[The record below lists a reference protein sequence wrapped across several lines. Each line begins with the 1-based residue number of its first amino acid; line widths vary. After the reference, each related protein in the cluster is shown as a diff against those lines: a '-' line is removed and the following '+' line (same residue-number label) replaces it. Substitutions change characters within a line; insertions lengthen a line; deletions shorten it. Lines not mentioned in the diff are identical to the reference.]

1 MDIVPGGAYLPQ
13 IRELIE
19 EYTRWIGRDLSFQ
32 GLNDELEHLDV
43 KYLPPNG
50 GLFAAVDENG
60 RVCGCCAW
68 RKLTDERCEMKR
80 LYVSPSFRGLG
91 LGERLALTVIAGARA
106 VGYAEM
112 VLDTLSAQMGSAIA
126 LYEKLG
132 FSVIQPY
139 YDNPLPDAVYMR
151 LSLRGEQSMKIAVE
165 NGLPYLPQIRELI
178 IEYSRSIG
186 SCVCFQSLNDEL
198 EHLGER
204 YSPPN
209 GGLFAAIDSNGR
221 VCGCAAWRSLTHE
234 RSEMKRLYVRPDVR
248 GMGVG
253 ERLARAVIGSA
264 QRAGYADIVLDTLAT
279 QMSSAIALYKKIG
292 FEEIPPYS
300 ENLLPDAVYMRLS
313 LNGSKGGTH
322 MKIIENSCAEFVRLL
337 ATKAPVPGGG
347 GASALCGAIGTA
359 LGNMVGSL
367 TVGKK
372 RYAAVE
378 PEIKAMQAKC
388 DALQAELLALVEKDA
403 EAFAPLAAAYGLP
416 KDTPEQAAEKDRVME
431 AALKA
436 ACEVPLAI
444 MQRCCEAVELME
456 GFAAKG
462 SKIAVSDAGV
472 GAALCRAALEGA
484 SLNVFINTKAMK
496 DRAAAAAFDAKAN
509 ALLGEFIPRAQATFD
524 AVSAQLRG

>member
-1 MDIVPGGAYLPQ
+1 
-13 IRELIE
+13 
-19 EYTRWIGRDLSFQ
+19 
-32 GLNDELEHLDV
+32 
-43 KYLPPNG
+43 
-50 GLFAAVDENG
+50 
-60 RVCGCCAW
+60 
-68 RKLTDERCEMKR
+68 
-80 LYVSPSFRGLG
+80 
-91 LGERLALTVIAGARA
+91 
-106 VGYAEM
+106 
-112 VLDTLSAQMGSAIA
+112 
-126 LYEKLG
+126 
-132 FSVIQPY
+132 
-139 YDNPLPDAVYMR
+139 
-151 LSLRGEQSMKIAVE
+151 MKIT
-165 NGLPYLPQIRELI
+165 
-178 IEYSRSIG
+178 
-186 SCVCFQSLNDEL
+186 D
-198 EHLGER
+198 
-204 YSPPN
+204 
-209 GGLFAAIDSNGR
+209 
-221 VCGCAAWRSLTHE
+221 
-234 RSEMKRLYVRPDVR
+234 
-248 GMGVG
+248 
-253 ERLARAVIGSA
+253 
-264 QRAGYADIVLDTLAT
+264 
-279 QMSSAIALYKKIG
+279 
-292 FEEIPPYS
+292 
-300 ENLLPDAVYMRLS
+300 
-313 LNGSKGGTH
+313 
-322 MKIIENSCAEFVRLL
+322 NSCAEFVRVL

-403 EAFAPLAAAYGLP
+403 EAFAPLAVAYGLP

-509 ALLGEFIPRAQATFD
+509 ALLGEFVPRAQATFD